1 MSQPTQPAASPKAP
15 TSMAELHA
23 LSAEQRHQF
32 IVDQISALLDTT
44 PMEAPA
50 YWALLSALSTANLA
64 LHEAKRDRE
73 KIERLEALAGDAA

>member
-44 PMEAPA
+44 PMEAPT
-50 YWALLSALSTANLA
+50 YWALLSALGAARLSLD
-64 LHEAKRDRE
+64 EAKRDRE
-73 KIERLEALAGDAA
+73 EIERLEALVRGAA